1 VPALLGA
8 AIVTPSHQ
16 QGPSL
21 NCHCWLRENTGTVP
35 HVVLVSYF
43 TPLAIALVLAVLVIV
58 FVSRAFGGGL
68 EESASMRWRILRQW
82 RAFTALF
89 GLYWAAV
96 LGIYLAH
103 ARHVAQHGSRS
114 ATLAAAFAVVRSLN
128 GPLLLVC
135 WLYSRG
141 DSVRHVW
148 GKLRRRARDQDD
160 AIVSRGMGGGG
171 VARDFREWI
180 RAFFCFLTPTN
191 AHAGTASSATERGHT

>member
-1 VPALLGA
+1 MPALLGA
-8 AIVTPSHQ
+8 AFVTLSHQ

-43 TPLAIALVLAVLVIV
+43 TPLAIALVLAVLVII

-68 EESASMRWRILRQW
+68 EESASMRSRILRQW
-82 RAFTALF
+82 RAYTALF

-103 ARHVAQHGSRS
+103 ARHVAEHGSRS

-141 DSVRHVW
+141 DSVRHVC
-148 GKLRRRARDQDD
+148 GKLRRRARDADD
-160 AIVSRGMGGGG
+160 TIVSRGMRG
-171 VARDFREWI
+171 W
-180 RAFFCFLTPTN
+180 CFLSEFRKVVSSIHFLIPTN
-191 AHAGTASSATERGHT
+191 APRRHSFGSH